1 MFMSNY
7 PYVKVDPI
15 FNAKQVYFGHMT
27 WVRSVVANPT
37 PKQQQLLSWLIET
50 DMKTQKLYVIV
61 DDTLVKSPTK
71 RILWRKTATEWVKQ
85 GK

>member
-1 MFMSNY
+1 MFMPDY
-7 PYVKVDPI
+7 QYVKVDPI
-15 FNAKQVYFGHMT
+15 FNAKQVYLGHMT
-27 WVRSVVANPT
+27 WVRAVANNPT
-37 PKQQQLLSWLIET
+37 PKQQQLLTWLIET

-61 DDTLVKSPTK
+61 DDELVKSPTK